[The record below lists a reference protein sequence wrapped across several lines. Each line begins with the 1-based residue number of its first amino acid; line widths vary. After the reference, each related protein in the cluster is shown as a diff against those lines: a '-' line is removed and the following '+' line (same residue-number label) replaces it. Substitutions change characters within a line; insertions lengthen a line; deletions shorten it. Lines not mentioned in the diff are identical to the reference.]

1 MLKINGNMK
10 EKLSMIMSMVIFG
23 TIGIF
28 VKYIGLP
35 SGIIASFRGVAGA
48 VVILLVMLLTG
59 RKMDLKAVKKK
70 LPVLL
75 ASGVA
80 IGFNWILLFE
90 AYRFTGIPVATVC
103 YYTAP
108 IIVVIA
114 SSFVFKEKLK
124 SRQIMCVF
132 IALVGVALVS
142 GLFQNNNSKITG
154 VFCGLGAA
162 VLYASVMIMNKF
174 MGGVESYERTVIQ
187 LASAGLVVLPYA
199 LFTKGDISFSPESA
213 VLLLIVGVVHT
224 GIAYLLYFGA
234 MKNLKSQTVA
244 ILSYIDPASAIILS
258 SFVFMQLPTAYELIG
273 VVLIMGAA
281 ILSEIRIKENK
292 KYDKQTD

>member
-1 MLKINGNMK
+1 MKDKISMI
-10 EKLSMIMSMVIFG
+10 LSMVVFG

-28 VKYIGLP
+28 VKYIALP
-35 SGIIASFRGVAGA
+35 SGVIAAFRGIVGA
-48 VVILLVMLLTG
+48 LVILSVMLLTG
-59 RKMDLKAVKKK
+59 RKVDFKKIKKK
-70 LPVLL
+70 LTVLL

-108 IIVVIA
+108 IFVVIV
-114 SSFVFKEKLK
+114 SSFIFREKLK
-124 SRQIMCVF
+124 AKQIICVL
-132 IALVGVALVS
+132 IALIGVVSVS
-142 GLFQNNNSKITG
+142 GILQSNGSKITG
-154 VFCGLGAA
+154 VLCGLGAA

-174 MGGVESYERTVIQ
+174 MGEVEAYERTVVQ
-187 LASAGLVVLPYA
+187 LAVAGLVVLPYA
-199 LFTKGDISFSPESA
+199 LLTMGEVSFNPKSA
-213 VLLLIVGVVHT
+213 ILLLIVGVVHT
-224 GIAYLLYFGA
+224 GFAYLVYFGA

-258 SFVFMQLPTAYELIG
+258 AVVFMQLPTVYELVG

-281 ILSEIRIKENK
+281 FFSEIGKRKHP
-292 KYDKQTD
+292 

>member
-1 MLKINGNMK
+1 
-10 EKLSMIMSMVIFG
+10 MSMVIFG

-35 SGIIASFRGVAGA
+35 SGVIAAFRGITGA

-59 RKMDLKAVKKK
+59 RKVDFKSIKKK
-70 LPVLL
+70 ISVLL

-108 IIVVIA
+108 IFVVIA
-114 SSFVFKEKLK
+114 SSFIFREKLK
-124 SRQIMCVF
+124 SKQFICVLV
-132 IALVGVALVS
+132 ALVGVALVS
-142 GLFQNNNSKITG
+142 GVFQSDSSKITG
-154 VFCGLGAA
+154 VLCGLGAA

-174 MGGVESYERTVIQ
+174 MGEVESYERTVVQ
-187 LASAGLVVLPYA
+187 LIVAGVVVLPYA
-199 LFTKGDISFSPESA
+199 LFTMGDITFNPKSA
-213 VLLLIVGVVHT
+213 ILLVIVGVVHT
-224 GIAYLLYFGA
+224 GFAYLMYFGA
-234 MKNLKSQTVA
+234 MKKLKSQTVA

-258 SFVFMQLPTAYELIG
+258 SIVFIQLPTVYEFVG
-273 VVLIMGAA
+273 VVLIMTAA
-281 ILSEIRIKENK
+281 ILSEIRKKE
-292 KYDKQTD
+292 KQKV

>member
-1 MLKINGNMK
+1 MLKTDGNMK
-10 EKLSMIMSMVIFG
+10 EKVSLITSMVIFG

-28 VKYIGLP
+28 VNYIGLP
-35 SGIIASFRGVAGA
+35 SGVIAAFRGITGA
-48 VVILLVMLLTG
+48 VVILIVMLLSG
-59 RKMDLKAVKKK
+59 RKVDFKSVKNK

-114 SSFVFKEKLK
+114 STFIFKDKLK
-124 SRQIMCVF
+124 AKQIICVLV
-132 IALVGVALVS
+132 ALIGVALVS
-142 GLFQNNNSKITG
+142 GVFQSVSSKITG

-162 VLYASVMIMNKF
+162 GLYASVMIMNKF
-174 MGGVESYERTVIQ
+174 MGNVEVYERTVIQ

-199 LFTKGDISFSPESA
+199 LFTMGGISFNPKS
-213 VLLLIVGVVHT
+213 VILLLIVGVVHT
-224 GIAYLLYFGA
+224 GFAYLLYFGA
-234 MKNLKSQTVA
+234 IKKLKNQTVA
-244 ILSYIDPASAIILS
+244 ILSYIDPVSAIILS
-258 SFVFMQLPTAYELIG
+258 SIVFVQLPTIYEFVG
-273 VVLIMGAA
+273 VVLIMSAA
-281 ILSEIRIKENK
+281 ILSEIRKKE
-292 KYDKQTD
+292 KQKV

>member
-1 MLKINGNMK
+1 MK
-10 EKLSMIMSMVIFG
+10 EKISIIVSMVIFG

-28 VKYIGLP
+28 VNYIVLP
-35 SGIIASFRGVAGA
+35 SGIIAAFRGITGA
-48 VVILLVMLLTG
+48 AVILIVMLLTG
-59 RKMDLKAVKKK
+59 RKVDFKAIKMK

-75 ASGVA
+75 ASGIA

-108 IIVVIA
+108 IMVVIA
-114 SSFVFKEKLK
+114 SAFLFKEKLK
-124 SRQIMCVF
+124 VKQIICVLV
-132 IALVGVALVS
+132 ALVGVALVS
-142 GLFQNNNSKITG
+142 GVFQSDGSKITG
-154 VFCGLGAA
+154 VLCGLGAA

-174 MGGVESYERTVIQ
+174 MGEVESYERTVIQ

-199 LFTKGDISFSPESA
+199 LFTMGDITFNPKS
-213 VLLLIVGVVHT
+213 VILLVIVGVVHT
-224 GIAYLLYFGA
+224 GFAYLLYFGA
-234 MKNLKSQTVA
+234 IKKLNSRTTA

-258 SFVFMQLPTAYELIG
+258 SLVFMQLPTAYELIG

-281 ILSEIRIKENK
+281 VSSEIRIKGK
-292 KYDKQTD
+292 

>member
-1 MLKINGNMK
+1 MVF
-10 EKLSMIMSMVIFG
+10 SMVIFG

-28 VKYIGLP
+28 VNYIGLS
-35 SGIIASFRGVAGA
+35 SGVIAAFRGITGA
-48 VVILLVMLLTG
+48 VVILIVMLLSG
-59 RKMDLKAVKKK
+59 RKVDFKSVKNK

-114 SSFVFKEKLK
+114 STFIFKDKLK
-124 SRQIMCVF
+124 VKQIMCVI
-132 IALVGVALVS
+132 IALIGVALVS
-142 GLFQNNNSKITG
+142 GVFQSDSSKITG
-154 VFCGLGAA
+154 VLCGLGAA
-162 VLYASVMIMNKF
+162 GLYASVMIMNKF
-174 MGGVESYERTVIQ
+174 MGNVEVYERTVIQ

-199 LFTKGDISFSPESA
+199 LFTMGDISFNPKS
-213 VLLLIVGVVHT
+213 VILLLIVGVVHT
-224 GIAYLLYFGA
+224 GFAYLLYFGA
-234 MKNLKSQTVA
+234 IKKLKNQTVA

-258 SFVFMQLPTAYELIG
+258 SIVFMQLPTVYEFIG
-273 VVLIMGAA
+273 VVLIMSAA
-281 ILSEIRIKENK
+281 ILSEIRKNK

>member
-1 MLKINGNMK
+1 MK
-10 EKLSMIMSMVIFG
+10 EKASIILSMVIFG

-28 VKYIGLP
+28 VNYIGLP
-35 SGIIASFRGVAGA
+35 SGVIAAFRGITGA
-48 VVILLVMLLTG
+48 VVIFFVMLLTG
-59 RKMDLKAVKKK
+59 RKVDFKAIKKK
-70 LPVLL
+70 LAVLL

-114 SSFVFKEKLK
+114 STFIFKDRLRAK
-124 SRQIMCVF
+124 QIICVF

-142 GLFQNNNSKITG
+142 GVFQSDGSKITG
-154 VFCGLGAA
+154 VLCGLGAA

-174 MGGVESYERTVIQ
+174 MGEVESYERTVIQ
-187 LASAGLVVLPYA
+187 LASAGFVVLPYA
-199 LFTKGDISFSPESA
+199 LFTMGDITFNSKSA
-213 VLLLIVGVVHT
+213 ILLVVVGVVHT
-224 GIAYLLYFGA
+224 GFAYLLYFGA
-234 MKNLKSQTVA
+234 MKKLKSQTVA

-258 SFVFMQLPTAYELIG
+258 SIVFMQLPTVYEFIG
-273 VVLIMGAA
+273 VVLIMSAA
-281 ILSEIRIKENK
+281 ILSEIRKKNK
-292 KYDKQTD
+292 V

>member
-10 EKLSMIMSMVIFG
+10 EKVSMVFSMVVFG

-28 VKYIGLP
+28 VEYIGLP
-35 SGIIASFRGVAGA
+35 SGVIASFRGISGA
-48 VVILLVMLLTG
+48 FVILFVMLLTG
-59 RKMDLKAVKKK
+59 RKVDFKAVKKK

-75 ASGVA
+75 ASGAA

-114 SSFVFKEKLK
+114 SAFVYKEKLK
-124 SRQIMCVF
+124 AKQIICVF
-132 IALVGVALVS
+132 IALIGVALVS
-142 GLFQNNNSKITG
+142 GVFQSYGSKITG
-154 VFCGLGAA
+154 VLCGLGAA

-174 MGGVESYERTVIQ
+174 MGNVEVYERTVIQ
-187 LASAGLVVLPYA
+187 LASAGFVVLPYA
-199 LFTKGDISFSPESA
+199 SFTMGNISFNSKSII
-213 VLLLIVGVVHT
+213 LLVVVGVVHT
-224 GIAYLLYFGA
+224 GFAYLLYFGA
-234 MKNLKSQTVA
+234 IKKLKSQTVA

-258 SFVFMQLPTAYELIG
+258 SLVFMQLPTVYEFVG
-273 VVLIMGAA
+273 VVLIMAA
-281 ILSEIRIKENK
+281 ALLSEIRKKE
-292 KYDKQTD
+292 KQ

>member
-1 MLKINGNMK
+1 MLKISGNMK
-10 EKLSMIMSMVIFG
+10 EKISMILSMVIFG

-28 VKYIGLP
+28 VNYIGLP
-35 SGIIASFRGVAGA
+35 SGIIASFRGITGA
-48 VVILLVMLLTG
+48 VVILGVMHITG
-59 RKMDLKAVKKK
+59 REVDFKTVKKK

-108 IIVVIA
+108 MIVVIA
-114 SSFVFKEKLK
+114 SAFIFKEKLK
-124 SRQIMCVF
+124 AKQIICVF
-132 IALVGVALVS
+132 IALIGVALVS
-142 GLFQNNNSKITG
+142 GVFQSDSSKITG

-174 MGGVESYERTVIQ
+174 MGNVEVYERTVIQ
-187 LASAGLVVLPYA
+187 LASAGFVVLPYA
-199 LFTKGDISFSPESA
+199 LFTMGDISLNPKSII
-213 VLLLIVGVVHT
+213 LLVIVGVVHT
-224 GIAYLLYFGA
+224 GFAYLLYFGA
-234 MKNLKSQTVA
+234 IKKLKNQTVA

-258 SFVFMQLPTAYELIG
+258 SIVFVQLPTIYEFIG
-273 VVLIMGAA
+273 VVLIMSAA
-281 ILSEIRIKENK
+281 VLSEVKIKE
-292 KYDKQTD
+292 KQKI

>member
-1 MLKINGNMK
+1 MLKISGNMK
-10 EKLSMIMSMVIFG
+10 EKLSIILSMVIFG

-35 SGIIASFRGVAGA
+35 SGIIAAFRGIAGA
-48 VVILLVMLLTG
+48 AVILLVMLLTG
-59 RKMDLKAVKKK
+59 RKVDFKAVKKK

-75 ASGVA
+75 ASGAA

-114 SSFVFKEKLK
+114 STFVFKERLK
-124 SRQIMCVF
+124 AKQVICVF
-132 IALVGVALVS
+132 VALIGVALVS
-142 GLFQNNNSKITG
+142 GVFQSDSSKITG
-154 VFCGLGAA
+154 VLCGLGAA

-174 MGGVESYERTVIQ
+174 MGEVESYERTVIQ
-187 LASAGLVVLPYA
+187 LASAGFVVLPYA
-199 LFTKGDISFSPESA
+199 LFTMDKITLNPKSVMLLA
-213 VLLLIVGVVHT
+213 VVGVVHT
-224 GIAYLLYFGA
+224 GFAYLLYFGA
-234 MKNLKSQTVA
+234 MKKLKSQTVA

-258 SFVFMQLPTAYELIG
+258 SIVFMQLPTVYELVG
-273 VVLIMGAA
+273 VVLIMSAA
-281 ILSEIRIKENK
+281 ILSEIRKKEK
-292 KYDKQTD
+292 KYDK

>member
-1 MLKINGNMK
+1 MK
-10 EKLSMIMSMVIFG
+10 EKISMVFSMVIFG

-28 VKYIGLP
+28 VNYIGLS
-35 SGIIASFRGVAGA
+35 SGVIAAFRGITGA
-48 VVILLVMLLTG
+48 VVILIVMLLSG
-59 RKMDLKAVKKK
+59 RKVDFKSVKNK

-114 SSFVFKEKLK
+114 STFIFKDKLK
-124 SRQIMCVF
+124 VKQIMCVI
-132 IALVGVALVS
+132 IALIGVALVS
-142 GLFQNNNSKITG
+142 GVFQSDSSKITG
-154 VFCGLGAA
+154 VLCGLGAA
-162 VLYASVMIMNKF
+162 GLYASVMIMNKF
-174 MGGVESYERTVIQ
+174 MGNVEVYERTVIQ

-199 LFTKGDISFSPESA
+199 LFTMGDISFNPKS
-213 VLLLIVGVVHT
+213 VILLLIVGVVHT
-224 GIAYLLYFGA
+224 GFAYLLYFGA
-234 MKNLKSQTVA
+234 IKKLKNQTVA

-258 SFVFMQLPTAYELIG
+258 SIVFMQLPTVYEFIG
-273 VVLIMGAA
+273 VVLIMSAA
-281 ILSEIRIKENK
+281 ILSEIRKNK